1 MTDKMMHF
9 VLIKL
14 KVIAVALLLAM
25 FSFFLFSFKTS
36 QKLADDVWTQ
46 LGLNK
51 QQGLEKVRRSFFNGY
66 LDYYGV
72 RNAKNIATGNRA
84 AVAKDLLTYTKQYLS
99 SDVFKKAYELD
110 RQDTKPPVPDQKAK
124 TKEEIRAKQIADME
138 KGIKSTEETI
148 KKMPEMEKALRPNVD
163 MFAKLLKEYKDP
175 NNKDIEAMYQNE
187 LREEQERQRSYEER
201 YAKWEKEYP
210 ADVKQLVKTRLQKYL
225 ALANTVDFNAE
236 LKEVGKKFK
245 FVNPQYEGKAYDWK
259 QIFRAGKE
267 VYDVAKPFAESWIKE
282 LDAIK

>member
-1 MTDKMMHF
+1 M
-9 VLIKL
+9 
-14 KVIAVALLLAM
+14 
-25 FSFFLFSFKTS
+25 
-36 QKLADDVWTQ
+36 Q
-46 LGLNK
+46 
-51 QQGLEKVRRSFFNGY
+51 
-66 LDYYGV
+66 
-72 RNAKNIATGNRA
+72 KNIATGNRA

-99 SDVFKKAYELD
+99 GDVFKKTYEQF